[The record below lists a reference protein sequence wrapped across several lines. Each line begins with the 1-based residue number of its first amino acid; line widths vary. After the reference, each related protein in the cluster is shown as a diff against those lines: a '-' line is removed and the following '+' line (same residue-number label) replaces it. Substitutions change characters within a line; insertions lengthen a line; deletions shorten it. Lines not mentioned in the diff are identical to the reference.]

1 MSPCNPYMRELVN
14 QRSLK
19 SVIILKERS
28 LNLAMKS
35 ASSQRKPSA
44 FIDEGWV
51 SSVGGRK
58 SDLLLHALWENSDPP
73 HTNDLID
80 EKFLLMAGL

>member
-1 MSPCNPYMRELVN
+1 MGLFARPGGQTEANSVTHNLSSPSIKEMSPCNPYMRELVN

-44 FIDEGWV
+44 FIDEG
-51 SSVGGRK
+51 
-58 SDLLLHALWENSDPP
+58 
-73 HTNDLID
+73 
-80 EKFLLMAGL
+80 